1 MQTEFDR
8 CMGAVPGLA
17 MPVYI
22 AAGQHAACEPQI
34 SVYNVP

>member
-1 MQTEFDR
+1 MQAEFDR

-22 AAGQHAACEPQI
+22 AAGRHGAREPQI